1 MDIAEVADT
10 TSFPNDS
17 LHHIQVLSREKV
29 LSAVFALAFLP
40 VPDSPQ
46 FLPACLLNIPAELQ
60 QLDVLIIKVR
70 VVVEAAGFVL
80 RGFDGRKPEGLDGL
94 IRGEGKEVVPS
105 GTRRPILLDNLLY
118 VAFRMQ
124 QLHFPKQERLRPDS
138 SWRIRSTFC

>member
-80 RGFDGRKPEGLDGL
+80 RGFDGRKPEFSGNPYRRQRPYSSWL
-94 IRGEGKEVVPS
+94 IR
-105 GTRRPILLDNLLY
+105 
-118 VAFRMQ
+118 
-124 QLHFPKQERLRPDS
+124 
-138 SWRIRSTFC
+138 